1 MGTQPLWQS
10 MTTSLT
16 RMRSFKTVLWWVT
29 MQFWH
34 LIWIAGKTKWEKHR
48 ETKFQTLGVLIFLGR
63 TVYRITMVYPWYTPF
78 LDKSAN
84 NQFQHPKSFHP
95 LTSQRQ
101 QQGRHPGRQR
111 FRGLEDHRGK
121 ATEEAKADLAKRCE
135 NRYVFRPLKWRKG
148 VVGGAVGWEMK
159 EIDY

>member
-16 RMRSFKTVLWWVT
+16 RMRSLRLCCAGW
-29 MQFWH
+29 QH

-48 ETKFQTLGVLIFLGR
+48 ETKFQTLGVLIFLGS
-63 TVYRITMVYPWYTPF
+63 TVYRITSTMVYPWYTPF
-78 LDKSAN
+78 LDKSA
-84 NQFQHPKSFHP
+84 
-95 LTSQRQ
+95 TSQRQ

-135 NRYVFRPLKWRKG
+135 NRDVFRPLKWRKG
-148 VVGGAVGWEMK
+148 VVGGAVGWEMR
-159 EIDY
+159 EIYYNNIIILLYK